1 MIPAY
6 LECSAEYRAMPDNER
21 DANCGCGTAKSWIV
35 PDTIYGLNI
44 KPVCC
49 IHDFDYSQ
57 GKTQGDRER
66 ADYRFLRNLMET
78 IDQAPG
84 MWNAMLRMPRRR
96 RALKYYECVNR
107 FGDEAFWAN
116 KPRIEV

>member
-1 MIPAY
+1 MIPGY
-6 LECSAEYRAMPDNER
+6 LECSDAYRNTPDAER
-21 DANCGCGTAKSWIV
+21 DANCGCGTAESWIV

-44 KPVCC
+44 TPVCC
-49 IHDFDYSQ
+49 IHDDDYKN

-84 MWNAMLRMPRRR
+84 FINAMLRMPRRR
-96 RALKYYECVNR
+96 RALKYYEAVNR
-107 FGDEAFWAN
+107 FGDEAFWAG
-116 KPRIEV
+116 KQR